1 MIKMKFFAA
10 AYLSLVDLQLTYG
23 ISENI
28 IHNSAYLQKSDSQL
42 IFIELELVLVWF
54 VLKYRVV
61 ERRKNNKLTFI
72 LLFL

>member
-1 MIKMKFFAA
+1 MKFFAA

-54 VLKYRVV
+54 VLKYR
-61 ERRKNNKLTFI
+61 E
-72 LLFL
+72 